1 MRRNSLI
8 QLSSFASGRTS
19 RRPIGVLNGL
29 LVCAAVLIASGC
41 TPDPVKPKPDP
52 KPGAT
57 NATDPDEPEEGPGE
71 TAPDGR
77 PPAPKGVAA
86 GGAGSVSAAY
96 GIGSTAR
103 ATVLRV
109 QPSERN
115 AELAR
120 ELIDRVFD
128 QQVPPDPVDLAYR
141 MANLGPQAFDLLVAR
156 ANSRTL
162 RKPDVVLLMKIF
174 ANVELDIEQ
183 SALMRLM
190 DRESEAAAIFRRRLL
205 EISDADTLEALLG
218 LIFRSPSPSLAQ
230 QRAAGLL
237 LEDVGI
243 TALQPYL
250 DSKNSEGEKRV
261 LAVAIAS
268 IPRQTV
274 PILRRRL
281 SFGDKEEQL
290 QTLWLLRRSPEP
302 ILVEDLHRLLDERAE
317 PEVIRL
323 TIRVLV
329 HFKEFSSIALLMGL
343 RDSRNKVLRR
353 EARYALDQMTKTKRG
368 KLTVDEWWDEVSLI
382 WNNLDEH
389 VRAAEDTALTTDLRA
404 KHIRELA
411 RISDPDTRAV
421 VRRLLI
427 SRDENVCAAAAR
439 AAAELDDKEVIP
451 DLIPLLDRA
460 NTNLSRAAHLAL
472 QRLTGLR
479 IGRSVAGWKAA
490 LDDRR

>member
-230 QRAAGLL
+230 LPERHTSEYRFRNTVAFWIAISFVEGSLLFLCGAVVSMCALGDEWMRRGLVEYAYFAGSLFFSLGAYLGFFQVINVGNATTRLVGCRGTSVEAYWGSLL
-237 LEDVGI
+237 YFLG
-243 TALQPYL
+243 ALCFNE
-250 DSKNSEGEKRV
+250 SRMS
-261 LAVAIAS
+261 S
-268 IPRQTV
+268 IP
-274 PILRRRL
+274 
-281 SFGDKEEQL
+281 
-290 QTLWLLRRSPEP
+290 
-302 ILVEDLHRLLDERAE
+302 
-317 PEVIRL
+317 
-323 TIRVLV
+323 
-329 HFKEFSSIALLMGL
+329 
-343 RDSRNKVLRR
+343 
-353 EARYALDQMTKTKRG
+353 
-368 KLTVDEWWDEVSLI
+368 
-382 WNNLDEH
+382 
-389 VRAAEDTALTTDLRA
+389 
-404 KHIRELA
+404 
-411 RISDPDTRAV
+411 
-421 VRRLLI
+421 
-427 SRDENVCAAAAR
+427 
-439 AAAELDDKEVIP
+439 
-451 DLIPLLDRA
+451 
-460 NTNLSRAAHLAL
+460 
-472 QRLTGLR
+472 
-479 IGRSVAGWKAA
+479 
-490 LDDRR
+490 